1 MESGRAA
8 EDGNFTLNFGQLG
21 AGRIFLSGFQKPW
34 YHHVFLGGLS
44 VAVWIRREIVVD
56 GTHCPLLTWS
66 AFHLVH
72 TIDLKQQK
80 IK

>member
-44 VAVWIRREIVVD
+44 LAVWIRREIVVD
-56 GTHCPLLTWS
+56 GTHCRLLAMQCVSFGTYDR
-66 AFHLVH
+66 LE
-72 TIDLKQQK
+72 TKK
-80 IK
+80 EK